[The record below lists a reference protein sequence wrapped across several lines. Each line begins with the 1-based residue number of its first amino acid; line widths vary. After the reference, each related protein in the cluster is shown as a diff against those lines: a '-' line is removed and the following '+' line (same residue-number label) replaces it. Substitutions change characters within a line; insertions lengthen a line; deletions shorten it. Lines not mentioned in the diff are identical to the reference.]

1 MSVEFDPYSILG
13 ISHNASADDIKRAH
27 RRLAQRLH
35 PDVNPSNVGAAEQ
48 FQDITLARDALLDPD
63 MHKRVDARLAEQQ
76 SNGDLYFTLR
86 VTPSKRALIRLPE
99 EQIVYLLAEIFAAP
113 ITSDMPQRETRL
125 NLTLV
130 LDQSNSMKGPRMD
143 RVKSAAQKL
152 IEDLAPT
159 DILSVVIFNDRASVI
174 IPATPAADK
183 AHLRA
188 RISVIASGGGT
199 EMFQG
204 LQAGLQQNLQY
215 AGPRM
220 INHIILLT
228 DGHTYGDQE
237 KCYDLAK
244 EAAAKGVTISAM
256 GLGSD
261 WNDDFLD
268 KIASITGGASVYINS
283 PDVVMRF
290 FKEHVRSIS
299 NAFAERM
306 MLSVAPD
313 PDVKL
318 EMAFQLSP
326 SPQSLYIEGGTIK
339 LSSLQPTRAISVLLQ
354 FQMPA
359 SMPIGF
365 RTVARLVGGG
375 DILRNQH
382 QAFRAVSD
390 ISLEVAEQ
398 PAAEE
403 PPGAIIDAL
412 SKLTL
417 YRLQEKA
424 RDALERGDIAE
435 ATRRLENLATRLLE
449 MGQNNL
455 AQQTLAEAQYIASTR
470 TLSDTGRKTIKYQT
484 RALMG
489 AGGLKE
495 AISTLILGP
504 GPDGDKKT
512 NKF

>member
-1 MSVEFDPYSILG
+1 MSNDFDPYSILG
-13 ISHNASADDIKRAH
+13 ISHNANTDDIKRAH

-35 PDVNPSNVGAAEQ
+35 PDVNQNNPGAAEQ
-48 FQDITLARDALLDPD
+48 FQYVTLARDALLDPD
-63 MHKRVDARLAEQQ
+63 TRKQVDARLLDQQ
-76 SNGDLYFTLR
+76 TNGDLYFTLR
-86 VTPSKRALIRLPE
+86 VTPSKRALTRLPE
-99 EQIVYLLAEIFAAP
+99 EQIVYLLAEVFAAP
-113 ITSDMPQRETRL
+113 VTSEMPQRETRL
-125 NLTLV
+125 NLTLI

-143 RVKSAAQKL
+143 RVKTAAQRL
-152 IEDLAPT
+152 IEDLT
-159 DILSVVIFNDRASVI
+159 KNDILSVVIFNDRATTI
-174 IPATPAADK
+174 IPATPVGDK

-188 RISVIASGGGT
+188 RISVIAAGGGT
-199 EMFQG
+199 EIYQG
-204 LQAGLQQNLQY
+204 LNTGLQQNLQY
-215 AGPRM
+215 AGSRM

-237 KCYDLAK
+237 QCYTLAK
-244 EAAAKGVTISAM
+244 EAAEKGISISAM

-268 KIASITGGASVYINS
+268 KLASLTGGASVYINS

-290 FKEHVRSIS
+290 FKEHVRNIS

-306 MLSVAPD
+306 SLSVAPD

-326 SPQSLYIEGGTIK
+326 SPQALYIEDGNIK
-339 LSSLQPTRAISVLLQ
+339 LASLQPNRAISVLLQ

-359 SMPIGF
+359 NMNNGF
-365 RTVARLVGGG
+365 RTVARLVGSG
-375 DILRNQH
+375 DIMRNQH

-390 ISLEVAEQ
+390 ISLEVADQ
-398 PAAEE
+398 PAREE
-403 PPGAIIDAL
+403 PPNSIIDAL

-417 YRLQEKA
+417 YRMQEKA
-424 RDALERGDIAE
+424 REALDRGDIAE

-484 RALMG
+484 RALMA

-495 AISTLILGP
+495 AITHLFSN
-504 GPDGDKKT
+504 PDGDKGP
-512 NKF
+512 

>member
-1 MSVEFDPYSILG
+1 MSIEFDPYSILG

-35 PDVNPSNVGAAEQ
+35 PDVNRNNVGAAEQ
-48 FQDITLARDALLDPD
+48 FQDITIARDLLLDPD
-63 MHKRVDARLAEQQ
+63 TRKQVDARLAEQQ

-86 VTPSKRALIRLPE
+86 VTPSKRTLTRLPE

-113 ITSDMPQRETRL
+113 VTSEMPQRETRL

-152 IEDLAPT
+152 IEDLTPN
-159 DILSVVIFNDRASVI
+159 DIISVVIFNDRSTVI
-174 IPATPAADK
+174 IPATPVGDK

-188 RISVIASGGGT
+188 RISVIAAGGGT
-199 EMFQG
+199 EIYQG
-204 LQAGLQQNLQY
+204 LQEGLRQNLQY

-244 EAAAKGVTISAM
+244 DAASKGVALSAM

-268 KIASITGGASVYINS
+268 KLASITGGASVFINS

-306 MLSVAPD
+306 ALSVAPD

-326 SPQSLYIEGGTIK
+326 TPQSLFIENGTIK
-339 LSSLQPTRAISVLLQ
+339 LASLQPNRAISILLQ

-359 SMPIGF
+359 SMQIGF
-365 RTVARLVGGG
+365 RTVARLVAYG
-375 DILRNQH
+375 DILRNQY

-390 ISLEVAEQ
+390 ISLELAEH
-398 PAAEE
+398 PTPEE

-417 YRLQEKA
+417 YKMQEKA
-424 RDALERGDIAE
+424 REALERGDVAE

-455 AQQTLAEAQYIASTR
+455 AQQTLSEAQYIAATR

-484 RALMG
+484 RALMA
-489 AGGLKE
+489 AGDLKE
-495 AISTLILGP
+495 AISSLF
-504 GPDGDKKT
+504 T
-512 NKF
+512 NSSDSEPKN

>member
-13 ISHNASADDIKRAH
+13 ISHNATADDIKRAH

-35 PDVNPSNVGAAEQ
+35 PDVNRNNLGASEQ
-48 FQDITLARDALLDPD
+48 FQDITIARDALLDPD
-63 MHKRVDARLAEQQ
+63 MRKKVDARLVEQRG
-76 SNGDLYFTLR
+76 NGDLYFTLR
-86 VTPSKRALIRLPE
+86 VTPSKRALTRLPE

-113 ITSDMPQRETRL
+113 VTAEMPQRETRL

-152 IEDLAPT
+152 IEDMSAT

-174 IPATPAADK
+174 IPATSVGDK

-188 RISVIASGGGT
+188 RISVIAAGGGT
-199 EMFQG
+199 EIYQG
-204 LQAGLQQNLQY
+204 LQTGLQQNLQY
-215 AGPRM
+215 AGSRM

-244 EAAAKGVTISAM
+244 EAAEKGVAISAM

-268 KIASITGGASVYINS
+268 KLASLTGGSSVYINS

-306 MLSVAPD
+306 SLSVAPD

-326 SPQSLYIEGGTIK
+326 SPQALFIEDGNIK
-339 LSSLQPTRAISVLLQ
+339 LASLQPNRAISVLLQ

-365 RTVARLVGGG
+365 RTVARLVANG
-375 DILRNQH
+375 DIMRNQY
-382 QAFRAVSD
+382 QTFRAVSD
-390 ISLEVAEQ
+390 ISLEVADQ
-398 PAAEE
+398 PVAEE
-403 PPGAIIDAL
+403 PPNTIIDAL

-417 YRLQEKA
+417 YRMQEKA
-424 RDALERGDIAE
+424 RDALDRGDIVE

-484 RALMG
+484 RALMA

-495 AISTLILGP
+495 AISSLFTGSEPDKGP
-504 GPDGDKKT
+504 S
-512 NKF
+512 